1 MNFLHKILALATL
14 VVALIMAM
22 LVAANLESIRAIGW
36 HVERFVADLL
46 TITLYCVVVILAWM
60 VREARQ
66 ECARQQRRA
75 EEAELWLLLADEE
88 IAAARERLANAERSN
103 AHVQALY
110 SWHVRQRLAD
120 GWPIVLRNLE
130 RRR

>member
-1 MNFLHKILALATL
+1 MIQGFDRLDAGLSDLLGAMLL
-14 VVALIMAM
+14 VVIA
-22 LVAANLESIRAIGW
+22 V
-36 HVERFVADLL
+36 
-46 TITLYCVVVILAWM
+46 LAWM

-88 IAAARERLANAERSN
+88 IDAVRERLANAERRH

-120 GWPIVLRNLE
+120 SWPIVLRNLE
-130 RRR
+130 RQRRR

>member
-1 MNFLHKILALATL
+1 MSALFDVLDGADFAGL
-14 VVALIMAM
+14 VVLM
-22 LVAANLESIRAIGW
+22 
-36 HVERFVADLL
+36 LL
-46 TITLYCVVVILAWM
+46 TVAGVLAWM

-66 ECARQQRRA
+66 ECTRQQRRA

-88 IAAARERLANAERSN
+88 IAAVRQRLANAERRH

-120 GWPIVLRNLE
+120 SWPIVLRNLE
-130 RRR
+130 RQRRR

>member
-1 MNFLHKILALATL
+1 MSALFD
-14 VVALIMAM
+14 ALDGAD
-22 LVAANLESIRAIGW
+22 
-36 HVERFVADLL
+36 FVGLIVLMLL
-46 TITLYCVVVILAWM
+46 TVAGVLAWM

-88 IAAARERLANAERSN
+88 NAAVRERLANTERRH

-110 SWHVRQRLAD
+110 VGIVRQRLAD
-120 GWPIVLRNLE
+120 SWPIVLRNLE
-130 RRR
+130 RQRRR